1 MSENK
6 DFFDLYSA
14 DNDDKETLPSAD
26 GSSEKAERPTDAP
39 TGLSVVEQPDSA
51 DLTPSDEPSA
61 EPEKEECGSL
71 AGAFDW
77 VDSVVASIVAVVL
90 VFTFL
95 FRVVAI
101 DGDSMNN
108 TLENKDRVII
118 YDLGYTPKRGD
129 IVVISRNA
137 SNDKN
142 RSQEGREPIIKR
154 VIATE
159 GETVDIRFEDGVG
172 YVYVNGVLLNES
184 YVKEYISEDFKTYSP
199 ISFPAV
205 VPEGCVFVLGDNR
218 NNSLDSRSAV
228 IGTNGMVDTRY
239 IMGHAVLRIWPI
251 NKIGAL

>member
-51 DLTPSDEPSA
+51 DLTSSDEPSA
-61 EPEKEECGSL
+61 EPEKEEHGSL

-108 TLENKDRVII
+108 TIEN
-118 YDLGYTPKRGD
+118 
-129 IVVISRNA
+129 
-137 SNDKN
+137 
-142 RSQEGREPIIKR
+142 
-154 VIATE
+154 
-159 GETVDIRFEDGVG
+159 
-172 YVYVNGVLLNES
+172 
-184 YVKEYISEDFKTYSP
+184 
-199 ISFPAV
+199 
-205 VPEGCVFVLGDNR
+205 
-218 NNSLDSRSAV
+218 
-228 IGTNGMVDTRY
+228 
-239 IMGHAVLRIWPI
+239 
-251 NKIGAL
+251 